1 MKKKLSLIFFSL
13 FLICCL
19 SSQDYYTDDFK
30 DFTFEMPDGWEIM
43 DYKGLKYKVIYGA
56 SVNGYNQTMI
66 FISQEGQGTIEEAV
80 NDYIEELQTSRPD
93 YKLLKSESFE
103 INYKLEAKKLV
114 IEIPEEKLNLKQYFY
129 LFKHN
134 DMLFIC
140 SALLTTEAAA
150 ETEEVLDAA
159 MKTFQIIDKE
169 E

>member
-1 MKKKLSLIFFSL
+1 MKKKLSSILFSL
-13 FLICCL
+13 FLICYL
-19 SSQDYYTDDFK
+19 SAQDYYTDDFK
-30 DFTFEMPDGWEIM
+30 DFTFEMPDGWETM

-66 FISQEGQGTIEEAV
+66 FISQEEPGTIEETV
-80 NDYIEELQTSRPD
+80 SNYIEELKAIRPD
-93 YKLLKSESFE
+93 YTILKSELFE
-103 INYKLEAKKLV
+103 NNYKLKAQKLV
-114 IEIPEEKLNLKQYFY
+114 IEIHEEKLTLNQYFY

-140 SALLTTEAAA
+140 SALLTPETAA
-150 ETEEVLDAA
+150 EIEEILDTA